1 MSQKNITLPVSG
13 MTCANCVLTI
23 ERTLNKK
30 TPGVQNAVVN
40 FATETARIEF
50 DDSETSLAQ
59 LNQSIEK
66 AGYSVPT
73 ISIDLDISGM
83 TCANC
88 AATIERTLRR
98 KGEGIVSANVNYANE
113 KATVVY
119 IPGLTDR
126 QKISDLVEKAGYH
139 VISASGEESST
150 DQIRAREIKNQT
162 MKFITG
168 LAFTIPLFIFSM
180 LRDFQILGPWAF
192 GEWALWFMLF
202 LATPVQFYVA
212 ADYYTGAYKAL
223 RNRTA
228 NMDVLVAM
236 GSSVAYFFS
245 IIIIFAHYSGNTDFG
260 HHVYF
265 ETSAV
270 IITLI
275 KLGKLLE
282 VKAKGHAGQA
292 IKKLIGLQAKTA
304 HLLGETGEQSIAV
317 SNIRAGDKL
326 IVRPGEKIPTDGIIF
341 EGFSAVDESILTGES
356 IPVDKTDGDEVFS
369 GTLNING
376 ILKFEATRVGSDTA
390 LAQIIRLVEKTQA
403 GKPPIQRLADQVA
416 AYFVPAVII
425 IALAVFTIWYFAT
438 GDLTSGLLRL
448 TAVLVIAC
456 PCALGLA
463 TPTAVV
469 VSTGRGAE
477 AGILFKN
484 GESLERAHAL
494 KMIVFDK
501 TGTITRG
508 KPQVEQILVAENSRF
523 GDKDIIRIA
532 GSVEYG
538 SEHPLGKAIIEFAD
552 RQKVALEPV
561 KDFRSVAG
569 RGIRASLGE
578 QIVLLGTRMLLTENG
593 VDPGLLDDSALE
605 LESRAKTVV
614 WVSFEG
620 KAVGLIVIADQIRED
635 AAATIIKLKSVG
647 IEPAMITGDNLKTA
661 ESIGLQAGIS
671 RISAEVLPG
680 DKAEI
685 IKRYQLDGA
694 GPVGM
699 VGDGINDAP
708 ALVQADIGI
717 AVGTG
722 ADIAIEAADV
732 TLVHGSIADIPGAL
746 LLSRKT
752 LQIIK
757 QNLFWAF
764 FYNIILIPVAAGI
777 LFPVPGVPGFLRS
790 LHPMLAALAMA
801 FSSVSVVLNS
811 LRLKRLKLR

>member
-1 MSQKNITLPVSG
+1 MSQKHVTLPVSG
-13 MTCANCVLTI
+13 MTCANCVLTV

-40 FATETARIEF
+40 FTTETARIEF
-50 DDSETSLAQ
+50 DDSETDLAR
-59 LNQSIEK
+59 LNEAIVR

-73 ISIDLDISGM
+73 VRIDLDISGM

-98 KGEGIVSANVNYANE
+98 KGEGIISADVNYASE
-113 KATVVY
+113 KAIVIYV
-119 IPGLTDR
+119 PGLTDR
-126 QKISDLVEKAGYH
+126 QKISELIEKAGYL
-139 VISASGEESST
+139 VISASGEENSA

-162 MKFITG
+162 RKFITG
-168 LAFTIPLFIFSM
+168 SIFTFPLFVFSM

-192 GEWALWFMLF
+192 GNWALWFMLF

-212 ADYYTGAYKAL
+212 ADYYSGAYKAL

-245 IIIIFAHYSGNTDFG
+245 ILILLAHSTGSSALG

-282 VKAKGHAGQA
+282 VKAKGQAGQA

-304 HLLGETGEQSIAV
+304 HLLTDTGEQEIPAEK
-317 SNIRAGDKL
+317 IKEGDKL
-326 IVRPGEKIPTDGIIF
+326 LVRPGEKIPTDGIIF
-341 EGFSAVDESILTGES
+341 EGYSAIDESILTGES
-356 IPVDKTDGDEVFS
+356 IPVDKTSGDEVFS

-390 LAQIIRLVEKTQA
+390 LAQIIRMVERTQA

-425 IALAVFTIWYFAT
+425 TAIAVFFIWFFAT

-484 GESLERAHAL
+484 GEALERAHGL

-501 TGTITRG
+501 TGTITLG
-508 KPQVEQILVAENSRF
+508 KPQVEKVFSLPESHF
-523 GDKDIIRIA
+523 SDYDITGIA

-538 SEHPLGKAIIEFAD
+538 SEHPLGKAIVEYA
-552 RQKVALEPV
+552 RQQSIPLIPV
-561 KDFRSVAG
+561 QDFRSIAG
-569 RGIRASLGE
+569 RGLRARLNG
-578 QIVLLGTRMLLTENG
+578 QDVFIGTRTLLTENSINPA
-593 VDPGLLDDSALE
+593 DLDDLALE

-614 WVSFEG
+614 WM
-620 KAVGLIVIADQIRED
+620 AVDGIPAGLIVIAYQIRED
-635 AAATIIKLKSVG
+635 AAGTVAELKSLG
-647 IEPAMITGDNLKTA
+647 IQPAMITGDNLKTA
-661 ESIGLQAGIS
+661 ESMGKQAGIS
-671 RISAEVLPG
+671 EISAEVLPG

-685 IKRYQLDGA
+685 IKRYQSQGA

-717 AVGTG
+717 AIGTG
-722 ADIAIEAADV
+722 SDIAIEAADI
-732 TLVHGSIADIPGAL
+732 TLVHGSVSAIPGAL
-746 LLSRKT
+746 TLSRKT

-777 LFPVPGVPGFLRS
+777 LFPVPGMPGFLRS
-790 LHPMLAALAMA
+790 LHPMLAAFAMA

-811 LRLKRLKLR
+811 LRLKRLKLK